1 MSSTYWLRTSAC
13 VTAVASPSVARGFAG
28 KSSSVGGW
36 GHVAT
41 LPKALQLASDRVRK
55 ITLRI
60 LRDIFRYSLFDD
72 LDALDNLDRSRF
84 QSFLHAQALAV
95 RPDPSFALVA

>member
-1 MSSTYWLRTSAC
+1 MPGQQAAQAGVAAVLCTSNLRRLLLT
-13 VTAVASPSVARGFAG
+13 RQQ
-28 KSSSVGGW
+28 
-36 GHVAT
+36 
-41 LPKALQLASDRVRK
+41 ALQLASDRVRK

-72 LDALDNLDRSRF
+72 LDALDHLDRSRF